1 MDSWGGA
8 LAPGSDAP
16 SPDPATESS
25 RPLRSRTNSKDGVD
39 EADATDMTKPENFGL
54 FNPRMCLGCQ
64 TGVETSI
71 ATPGPFLGL
80 RPSPLLCEKALD
92 ALYNF
97 PAA

>member
-1 MDSWGGA
+1 MFVVTGETRA
-8 LAPGSDAP
+8 
-16 SPDPATESS
+16 
-25 RPLRSRTNSKDGVD
+25 RCI
-39 EADATDMTKPENFGL
+39 
-54 FNPRMCLGCQ
+54 NPRMCLGCQ

-80 RPSPLLCEKALD
+80 RPSPFLCEKALD